1 MTEEIPQQSR
11 ADSRIITIEYPD
23 GRAERLELEPRSD
36 GNVDVV
42 ESVLTEGGYFR
53 EIGHDVAEHVHV
65 ETPE

>member
-11 ADSRIITIEYPD
+11 ADCTTITIEYPD

-53 EIGHDVAEHVHV
+53 EIGHDVAERVNV
-65 ETPE
+65 KTPE